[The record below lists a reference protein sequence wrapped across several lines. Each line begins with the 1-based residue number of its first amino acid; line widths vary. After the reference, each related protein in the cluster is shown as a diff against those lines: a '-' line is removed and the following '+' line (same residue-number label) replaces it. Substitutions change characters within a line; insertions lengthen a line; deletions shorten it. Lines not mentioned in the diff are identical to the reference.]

1 EWTAQLA
8 GDLAFLAEWPLQRPA
23 VERIYEF
30 DANWALYVDNYL
42 EGLHIPFVHPGLVR
56 ALAFADYGYEVH
68 AWGTL
73 QTGRVADPGAALPLP
88 PAPRLA
94 GRGLGALY
102 YWLFPATMVNV
113 YPWGLS
119 CNQLEPLGPARTR
132 VRYLSAVAWPERRE
146 RGAGAGLGQ
155 VELEDQQVV

>member
-1 EWTAQLA
+1 
-8 GDLAFLAEWPLQRPA
+8 
-23 VERIYEF
+23 
-30 DANWALYVDNYL
+30 
-42 EGLHIPFVHPGLVR
+42 VR

-88 PAPRLA
+88 PAHRLA

-155 VELEDQQVV
+155 VELEDQQVVVGTQQGVRSRFYGGGRYAPHHEAGLRHFHALVQRLLATGAG